1 MSLARPEAA
10 SQHQDDRILH
20 STHTDQLRFL
30 GPAGGCQVQGVQR
43 EGCPLPVPDS
53 PPEGKGGGDEK
64 VVREKEERPII
75 LTIPYDR
82 RLPQVSS
89 ILQQHYRLLSE
100 RSPGVKECMGRAP
113 MVAYLR
119 LRTCW

>member
-1 MSLARPEAA
+1 MTGS
-10 SQHQDDRILH
+10 
-20 STHTDQLRFL
+20 STVPTQISSRFEDQLVALKSRGYKERAVLFQFQTVL
-30 GPAGGCQVQGVQR
+30 LRGR
-43 EGCPLPVPDS
+43 EEVM
-53 PPEGKGGGDEK
+53 KK